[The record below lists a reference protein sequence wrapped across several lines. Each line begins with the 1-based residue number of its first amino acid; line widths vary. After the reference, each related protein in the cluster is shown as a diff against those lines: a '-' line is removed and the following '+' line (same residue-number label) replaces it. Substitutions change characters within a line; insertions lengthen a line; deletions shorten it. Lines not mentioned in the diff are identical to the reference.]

1 MSGEDADFVDI
12 VARALRF
19 RVKRADRFNLVVKKV
34 EPEGGLRPH
43 RKDVDDPAA
52 HTEFA
57 RSHDLLDAPVPGLH
71 EVGAQDPDVKL
82 LPLFVEKR
90 RPQNKRGG
98 RKPLRSGCSRRE
110 NHVAVGFAFGALFPR
125 LGVDDKFPK
134 RLKPFAYQVL
144 VRTHRV
150 VGKRLPVGE
159 HGDSQRRI
167 KPGEF
172 VGKLN
177 HVARVGADDDRKA
190 FFSARTA
197 NDFGGR
203 KPETDARVGRKVGLL
218 CGRRQTKAVRKNV
231 WKFGFRHVARMS
243 PLRAGLR
250 TKNVWCPYCRRPP
263 AAFFVWKMLPLPEK
277 SRL

>member
-1 MSGEDADFVDI
+1 MPCPMSLYTTDLLGSPGKVSRQAE
-12 VARALRF
+12 RKALRAASSIGNSCPG
-19 RVKRADRFNLVVKKV
+19 RMRISSISSPERCVSVSNVRIVSISSSKRSS
-34 EPEGGLRPH
+34 
-43 RKDVDDPAA
+43 RKGACDPIGK
-52 HTEFA
+52 TSTIPP
-57 RSHDLLDAPVPGLH
+57 RTQNS
-71 EVGAQDPDVKL
+71 
-82 LPLFVEKR
+82 PLFEQKP

-190 FFSARTA
+190 RALRTISAAESPRLMPA
-197 NDFGGR
+197 SAVRSVFCAGAGKR
-203 KPETDARVGRKVGLL
+203 KPSGKT
-218 CGRRQTKAVRKNV
+218 CGNL
-231 WKFGFRHVARMS
+231 GS
-243 PLRAGLR
+243 G
-250 TKNVWCPYCRRPP
+250 
-263 AAFFVWKMLPLPEK
+263 MLQE
-277 SRL
+277 